1 MIKYKDKKLNLCTFF
16 IAPLCFDSGAILSYI
31 DNCYIKA
38 DKNEVV
44 VITIQEFD
52 NNSNENLL
60 VKYWNKDGK
69 LVSLYTIPEKLIPD
83 FELFKEGKYSQ
94 MSKEAKT
101 LIRVRSGLPFNVK
114 VNGET
119 FTHLLLSQLY
129 LTPLAIKEFENRL
142 GVNYVEQSE
151 LISKIDNT
159 EYYGRV

>member
-1 MIKYKDKKLNLCTFF
+1 VIKYKDKDYNLSTFF
-16 IAPLCFDSGAILSYI
+16 IAPLCFDSGAILAYI

-44 VITIQEFD
+44 VITTQEFD
-52 NNSNENLL
+52 NNCENLL

-69 LVSLYTIPEKLIPD
+69 LVSLYTIPEQLISD
-83 FELFKEGKYSQ
+83 FELFKDGKYSQ

-114 VNGET
+114 VNNET

-142 GVNYVEQSE
+142 GILHTEGLE
-151 LISKIDNT
+151 LISKIENT
-159 EYYGRV
+159 EYYRKA